1 VHALRRVGLLLVL
14 VPLIAD
20 ACTGSAKA
28 VTIGALYPT
37 SGTQGTGG
45 TQELRG
51 VQLAV
56 EWANAHGGLH
66 GRHIRLV
73 QSDAS
78 RAEAVPAAMRALVA
92 RGATVVVGS
101 HGSAISAAA
110 AAVAERD
117 RVSFWE
123 TGAVGQIDQG
133 SPTGRNFFRLAP
145 MGANLGQAAI
155 SFVRDQLAAKLPRHP
170 ARYGVAFVNDAYGRA
185 VAQGAIDEIN
195 RSGMTLAGTF
205 PYDGATTDF
214 SPIAAHV
221 SAARPDV
228 LFAAAYLDDGVGLR
242 QALVAAHVPL
252 LAGIGTSSSFC
263 MPDFGARLGG
273 DAVGLFASDKPD
285 DTVLRPSALR
295 PEGRKLLSWAS
306 SKYRARWHTEMSA
319 AALSGFSN
327 AYALFVH
334 VLPASTDLRPASVA
348 AAALHVKL
356 AEGSLPN
363 GGGLDLA
370 PPGAPDAGANQRSAG
385 VIEEWVAPK
394 TREVVWPPAFATHP
408 VVALPL
414 S

>member
-1 VHALRRVGLLLVL
+1 MRRLAVVLILL
-14 VPLIAD
+14 ATSAA
-20 ACTGSAKA
+20 ACRGSSTA

-37 SGTQGTGG
+37 SGPQGTGG

-56 EWANAHGGLH
+56 EWANAHGGLRGH
-66 GRHIRLV
+66 RIRLV
-73 QSDAS
+73 QADAS
-78 RAEAVPAAMRALVA
+78 RAEAVPGAMQALVA

-110 AAVAERD
+110 AAVAEQD

-123 TGAVGQIDQG
+123 TGAVGQVDQG
-133 SPTGRNFFRLAP
+133 SPAGRNFFRLAP

-155 SFVRDQLAAKLPRHP
+155 TFVRDELAPKLARRP
-170 ARYGVAFVNDAYGRA
+170 ARYGVAYVNDAYGRA
-185 VAQGAIDEIN
+185 VAQGAIEEIN

-205 PYDGATTDF
+205 PYEGTTKDF
-214 SPIAAHV
+214 SPVAADV

-228 LFAAAYLDDGVGLR
+228 LFAAAYLDDGVRLR

-285 DTVLRPSALR
+285 DAVLRPSALQ
-295 PEGRKLLSWAS
+295 PEGRKLLAWAS
-306 SKYRARWHTEMSA
+306 TRYRARWHTEMSA
-319 AALSGFSN
+319 AALAGFSN

-334 VLPASTDLRPASVA
+334 VLPAAPDLRPASVA
-348 AAALHVKL
+348 TAALSVKL

-394 TREVVWPPAFATHP
+394 TRAVVWPPAFATHP